1 MRDRT
6 SPHSEGSAHAVDDF
20 LWHHVVRLLEA
31 GEEGVGMSVYDREA
45 LKLDLKR
52 LVTTECEKDVDL
64 AEIDDDAFLIGGP
77 LELDSLDA
85 LQICMEVK
93 NRYGVRIEGGPEAR
107 RALQSINALAD
118 TILGFQPEPPGA

>member
-1 MRDRT
+1 M
-6 SPHSEGSAHAVDDF
+6 PG
-20 LWHHVVRLLEA
+20 
-31 GEEGVGMSVYDREA
+31 YDRET

-52 LVTTECEKDVDL
+52 LITTECEKDVDL
-64 AEIDDDAFLIGGP
+64 ADIGDDEFLIGGP

-93 NRYGVRIEGGPEAR
+93 NRYGVRIEGGPDAR

-118 TILGFQPEPPGA
+118 TILSFEPELPSP

>member
-1 MRDRT
+1 M
-6 SPHSEGSAHAVDDF
+6 
-20 LWHHVVRLLEA
+20 VVL
-31 GEEGVGMSVYDREA
+31 DRES
-45 LKLDLKR
+45 LKQDLKR
-52 LVTTECEKDVDL
+52 LITTECDKSVDI
-64 AEIDDDAFLIGGP
+64 AEISDDEFLIGGP

-118 TILGFQPEPPGA
+118 TIISAEPDRPAP

>member
-1 MRDRT
+1 MV
-6 SPHSEGSAHAVDDF
+6 A
-20 LWHHVVRLLEA
+20 L
-31 GEEGVGMSVYDREA
+31 DREK
-45 LKLDLKR
+45 LKLDLKE
-52 LVTTECEKDVDL
+52 LITTECNKDVD
-64 AEIDDDAFLIGGP
+64 AADIGDDEFLIGGP

-118 TILGFQPEPPGA
+118 TILGSEPDHPAS